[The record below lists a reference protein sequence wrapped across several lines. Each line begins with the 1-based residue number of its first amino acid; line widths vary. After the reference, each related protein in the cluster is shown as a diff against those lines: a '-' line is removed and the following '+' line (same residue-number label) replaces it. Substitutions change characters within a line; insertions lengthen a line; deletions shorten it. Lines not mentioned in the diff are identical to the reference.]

1 MFLSGLVPSF
11 ALNQDRSL
19 DGSPSVSITFPDGYT
34 DTMVLSRYYSNEND
48 RLARTENCHFFGHLE
63 GEPDACIAL
72 TGCPGSDDLEF
83 TIMSEHLSDTM
94 FKWNKNGNVQVIKS
108 KARSTFLERKDQE
121 DQNGS
126 WSPVDEDEIV
136 NPAIQKAETE
146 MAKNCAS
153 GNCKSVPTTMLL
165 SLRFGYDEG
174 FLNKTGS
181 HAKAK
186 AYVKTAM
193 THAQAIFCHSSLG
206 TKIQLELV
214 GEIKHYAGKYLQATE
229 AKEKEMVEITKK
241 DIGDADLMV
250 YMGYDA
256 KSEPYGGGGIA
267 YMGTVCLP
275 STYAGEK
282 SSINEWLLY
291 YSEAGHLIAHE
302 IGHNLGMFHDFDARH
317 SGKGCDK
324 KGVMS
329 YEGLLNQWSTCSKSD
344 FQAHM
349 TYVNQMGQT
358 WCMPRKFS
366 RF

>member
-1 MFLSGLVPSF
+1 MS
-11 ALNQDRSL
+11 QDRSL
-19 DGSPSVSITFPDGYT
+19 DGSPSVSIAFPDGYT
-34 DTMVLSRYYSNEND
+34 DTLILSRYYSNEND
-48 RLARTENCHFFGHLE
+48 RLAQTEKCHFFGHLE
-63 GEPDACIAL
+63 GEPEACIAL
-72 TGCPGSDDLEF
+72 TGCPESDDLEF
-83 TIMSEHLSDTM
+83 TIMSEHSSDTM
-94 FKWNKNGNVQVIKS
+94 FKWNKNGDIQLIES
-108 KARSTFLERKDQE
+108 KALGTYLVRRDQQE
-121 DQNGS
+121 DQNGI
-126 WSPVDEDEIV
+126 WTPVDGDEMV
-136 NPAIQKAETE
+136 NSAIEEAELE
-146 MAKNCAS
+146 IAKNCAS
-153 GNCKSVPTTMLL
+153 GNCKSVPETMLL

-181 HAKAK
+181 HANAK
-186 AYVKTAM
+186 AYIHTTM
-193 THAQAIFCHSSLG
+193 PHAQALYCHSSLG
-206 TKIQLELV
+206 TKIQLEIV
-214 GEIKHYAGKYLQATE
+214 GEIKHYQGKYLQATE

-267 YMGTVCLP
+267 YMSTVCLP

-324 KGVMS
+324 NGVMS